1 MCRFLF
7 SHRLNIECRPLH
19 RQFTAVNFSFSI
31 LNFWLNFFCCQLLLE
46 ANLLK
51 KELMLKSTVYSRQH
65 IFWQLST
72 IQWGL
77 EHAKIF
83 SSSSAPRKML
93 LRLFYS
99 KIFTCVFA
107 QKLLLTGVENIKYLT
122 VYFLFLLKPEWW
134 NGVFSFCCSSWGRLW
149 LLLIV
154 SVMLESVWDVC
165 QLWFCVMTS
174 IHPSICGMQFV
185 GLS

>member
-1 MCRFLF
+1 MCSFLF
-7 SHRLNIECRPLH
+7 SHSLNIECRLLH

-51 KELMLKSTVYSRQH
+51 KESMLKSTVYSRQH
-65 IFWQLST
+65 IFLAAFNHPMV
-72 IQWGL
+72 IG
-77 EHAKIF
+77 ACKD
-83 SSSSAPRKML
+83 KML
-93 LRLFYS
+93 FRLFYS

-174 IHPSICGMQFV
+174 IHPSVACSLWG
-185 GLS
+185 